1 MLCSGTYL
9 LSTQTC
15 QRDNSRNSWRS
26 KAQDW
31 NIRSVMFWSRQ
42 WGQKLCEP
50 AQTML
55 VSNGWAFLFFPSFL
69 NVLYIGTNTTHWW
82 GCLSRKLVLL
92 IACIRI
98 SNTAA
103 MCWGNGNCSRTWG
116 WDVLGHCAPCSMVL
130 FYCSFLQLSP
140 VLSRSGKC
148 LVNLCEFLCTM
159 LFIVL

>member
-31 NIRSVMFWSRQ
+31 NIRSMMFWSRQ

-82 GCLSRKLVLL
+82 GCWSRKLVLL

-98 SNTAA
+98 SNTLQLCAEAMGIAA
-103 MCWGNGNCSRTWG
+103 ERGAGMYLAI
-116 WDVLGHCAPCSMVL
+116 VHLAPWC